1 MSKRERHAKMLLRSW
16 QWFCCLACGL
26 MLFVLGC
33 RSAATRKSSSA
44 KIATNLESSLPELSS
59 RNQSLLGIY
68 SAEIETAADKIIL
81 ESPSPAARRLALEWK
96 ADAIPVMQA
105 SMLKTDPVAAALDT
119 WAFIYQMRAFMERPS
134 QQQTLGEFNS
144 VVSETIK
151 NMDAEMEHIVHLAA
165 PNADIADLRQKVSV
179 WAAARAIRVSLAGRE
194 SVDPELIKE
203 TEESD
208 MEMRASIKA
217 LGESIGDLTARL
229 DSYNIYAPKQ
239 ARWQAELMLKDI
251 TRDPELKVTLSNLNL
266 ITASAAKASSSVERM
281 PEIVANARQAVKAD
295 VEDQR
300 LSAQGFL
307 RQERLETLV
316 ALQQERIATL
326 AALRGER
333 LAATAD
339 LRGERQVVLE
349 TVRNDEEEVMNDL
362 NILTDKTVQDFDTR
376 ARGLIDHF
384 FVRALELMLVT
395 LILFSLVAWILL
407 RWLGAKL
414 KARGP
419 DH

>member
-1 MSKRERHAKMLLRSW
+1 MLLRSW

-26 MLFVLGC
+26 MLLVLGC

-81 ESPSPAARRLALEWK
+81 GSPSPAARRLALEWK

-105 SMLKTDPVAAALDT
+105 SMLKTDPIAAALDT
-119 WAFIYQMRAFMERPS
+119 WAFIYQMHAFMERPS

-165 PNADIADLRQKVSV
+165 PNADIAGLRQKVSA
-179 WAAARAIRVSLAGRE
+179 WAAARPIRVSLAGRE

-362 NILTDKTVQDFDTR
+362 NILADKTVQDFDTR

-395 LILFSLVAWILL
+395 LILFSLVVWILL

-414 KARGP
+414 LKARGP